1 MVDHRRLGRE
11 LELFHSDPLAG
22 AGLPIWLPAGAAAR
36 HAVEEYLYERQRR
49 AGYQHV
55 VSPPLGKRQLFEL
68 SGHAAHFGDDM
79 FPPMALSAD
88 DELVLR
94 PSLCPHH
101 ALVFAARGRSYRELP
116 LRVAE
121 LGGMFRAERSGV
133 LSGLS
138 RVRAISLNDGHTFCA
153 PEQVVDEVCRELE
166 LIRQAHVDLGVRV
179 SGVRLSLRGER
190 AEPPRRL
197 RRTAEE
203 EQAEPPRRLRRTAK
217 EEQEKFVDD
226 PPMWQRAS
234 DVLREALRRTGVRYD
249 EAPGEAAFYGPK
261 IDIQVRDDAGREQTL
276 STVQVDY
283 DKPRRFGLSYVAA
296 DGSRREPV
304 MVHRSLVGSME
315 RLFAHLIEVH
325 GGAFPAWYAP
335 VQLAVLP
342 VSADQDDAAARLCRD
357 AVEAGLRAE
366 VAAEGSLGARIR
378 EAAVRKVPYAAVIGP
393 REAASGQVAVRLRDG
408 WELPPLPAAAA
419 LDRIL
424 GVVKSRSS
432 DLSG

>member
-1 MVDHRRLGRE
+1 
-11 LELFHSDPLAG
+11 
-22 AGLPIWLPAGAAAR
+22 
-36 HAVEEYLYERQRR
+36 
-49 AGYQHV
+49 
-55 VSPPLGKRQLFEL
+55 
-68 SGHAAHFGDDM
+68 M

-166 LIRQAHVDLGVRV
+166 LIRQAHADLGVRA
-179 SGVRLSLRGER
+179 SGVRLSLRG
-190 AEPPRRL
+190 
-197 RRTAEE
+197 
-203 EQAEPPRRLRRTAK
+203 EQAEPPRRLRRTAREEQGEPPGRLRRTAREEQGEPPGRLRRTAK
-217 EEQEKFVDD
+217 EAQEKFVDD
-226 PPMWQRAS
+226 PEMWRRAS
-234 DVLREALRRTGVRYD
+234 DVLREALRRAGVRYD

-393 REAASGQVAVRLRDG
+393 REAASGQVAVRVRDG
-408 WELPPLPAAAA
+408 RELPPMPAAAA